1 MPNKT
6 SNDYFAFCIFCS
18 VCVFIIYLCCWFSYI
33 YILYFFRFH
42 PFLVDLSSQILY
54 YFSFLSCIHIILLL
68 AFVFFFISFYSRSL
82 YFFCCWYHNFSSR
95 AFFSLRIIILFIFFS
110 FLHFCVIHI
119 HNVIYIFFSHALV
132 ACFSFFFI
140 LNLHMKNSFSSPLCA
155 ILESTRYWEYGII
168 FSSYFCSYFAC
179 NFYNYNKF
187 FCFTNNAEA
196 FRRWLDCIVNKNH
209 FMRSFVSWI
218 FCICG
223 LLKFK
228 FI

>member
-18 VCVFIIYLCCWFSYI
+18 VCVFIMYLCCWFSYI

-119 HNVIYIFFSHALV
+119 HNVIYIFFLMRLLPVSHFFSYSTCIWKIHFHRHYVPYWNRRGIGNMVLFFPRIFAL
-132 ACFSFFFI
+132 I
-140 LNLHMKNSFSSPLCA
+140 LHVISIITISFSVLRTMQK
-155 ILESTRYWEYGII
+155 L
-168 FSSYFCSYFAC
+168 F
-179 NFYNYNKF
+179 
-187 FCFTNNAEA
+187 
-196 FRRWLDCIVNKNH
+196 DD
-209 FMRSFVSWI
+209 
-218 FCICG
+218 G
-223 LLKFK
+223 L
-228 FI
+228 IAS